1 VVEEL
6 NMAWMAVEASRG
18 LERPRSLVIWHDE
31 GVDLPAWRSAVA
43 QELEVECRTLP
54 EGAVAVRGA
63 IARSQH
69 PDPFT
74 LAPPAWEEEHVQRL
88 RRKNLLRQVG
98 WAAAVWLVALCGL
111 VLWVRGKTSKLD
123 ALEAGNLDRA
133 PEVARVQELGE
144 QVRSLSK
151 FIDRSSS
158 ALEVLWLLAAAVP
171 GSGGLEVEDL
181 RYRKEEGV
189 VFSGSVY
196 GQESLFLNFV
206 ENLGGSDLL
215 RVEDY
220 NLTRDR
226 DGDQRFKVETRWR
239 WLPASSEQNG

>member
-1 VVEEL
+1 
-6 NMAWMAVEASRG
+6 
-18 LERPRSLVIWHDE
+18 
-31 GVDLPAWRSAVA
+31 
-43 QELEVECRTLP
+43 
-54 EGAVAVRGA
+54 
-63 IARSQH
+63 
-69 PDPFT
+69 
-74 LAPPAWEEEHVQRL
+74 
-88 RRKNLLRQVG
+88 
-98 WAAAVWLVALCGL
+98 
-111 VLWVRGKTSKLD
+111 
-123 ALEAGNLDRA
+123 
-133 PEVARVQELGE
+133 VARVQELGE